1 MELEETINKKIKFEM
16 LNNDE
21 YVTIK
26 RVSSSKNKNNRG
38 IQSSV
43 DMYYMSEE
51 DLNKLHE
58 IEDRIQKLST
68 NNIVNIIDRIISKFQ
83 K

>member
-1 MELEETINKKIKFEM
+1 MELEETINKKVKFEM

-26 RVSSSKNKNNRG
+26 RVSSSKDKKNRG

-68 NNIVNIIDRIISKFQ
+68 NAIVDIIDRFISKFQ